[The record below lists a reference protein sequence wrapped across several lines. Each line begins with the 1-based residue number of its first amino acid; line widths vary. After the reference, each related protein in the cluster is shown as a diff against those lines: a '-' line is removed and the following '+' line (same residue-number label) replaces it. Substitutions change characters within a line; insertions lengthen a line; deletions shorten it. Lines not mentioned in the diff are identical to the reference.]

1 MIDRK
6 QQKACWLFNFSIKDD
21 TCAFK
26 HAPTRIVLRSDLPPA
41 QPLQSR
47 GWALKVSGAWEPM
60 LTAAVR
66 CGIFLKIP
74 ELKTVLKSLGL
85 PELQKGSGA
94 KQGVKKVDLA
104 QQLVTALFAEAS
116 DAEKKR
122 MIQSI
127 TNQKYET
134 IKPSEEQGVTHMI
147 SCLVTRRMRRSS
159 KHSRSMRGRRWK
171 MRCGKLE
178 GSRLAKSLPR
188 PQPNRLQ
195 RPSRRT
201 SGSLRKSCLAGPH
214 LPQRVPQGMK
224 RAQDA
229 RA

>member
-66 CGIFLKIP
+66 CGIFLKVP

-134 IKPSEEQGVTHMI
+134 IKPGEEQGVTHMI
-147 SCLVTRRMRRSS
+147 SCLDTENAQEFKTLAQHARQKVEDEVRKTGRDSAHREFAKAAA
-159 KHSRSMRGRRWK
+159 KHITEAKQAYERKLQEELSGR
-171 MRCGKLE
+171 
-178 GSRLAKSLPR
+178 P
-188 PQPNRLQ
+188 P
-195 RPSRRT
+195 
-201 SGSLRKSCLAGPH
+201 

-224 RAQDA
+224 RVQDA